1 MKKYAASFIIFVLAI
16 GTLITFFIYEHH
28 AVSAFPSFYIQQTA
42 GDKREIKQFILDG
55 NYYDGQIN
63 ENLQITTNGTSYYR
77 DRSFFEKLSAV
88 SDPGMKRLQNEYH
101 SFMRGKAENMNQYY
115 ENQDKLIYANIDAY
129 DMRLPEQRMQSKLEI
144 AIWDKQKKQKSSFK
158 ATIPHIDRYIW
169 MDIQSLKFNNGKL
182 YVATNNER
190 YSDSGQNSMEA
201 HLFQVDLKS
210 GKLGDDK
217 TLLKENADDQV
228 YSKDNGKNG
237 ETYTSI
243 NFVPQENAQENN
255 MIVLQKTISEIG
267 NEAKQDKVLK
277 NELISYEI
285 GSAMRKKLSLP
296 AELPKSAEPVSQNG
310 TSVYFKVQSAN
321 KLTVYSYDVHTEKV
335 TAVHQFPLQAANREA
350 LIEVKNNRI
359 YIISPAMRAKR
370 KATVFVADAKTAKT
384 LYKGVIKVKG
394 DQNLIGEQSLEVDS
408 LEIGNGET
416 K

>member
-1 MKKYAASFIIFVLAI
+1 MKICKSQLMEQAII
-16 GTLITFFIYEHH
+16 GTVL
-28 AVSAFPSFYIQQTA
+28 
-42 GDKREIKQFILDG
+42 
-55 NYYDGQIN
+55 
-63 ENLQITTNGTSYYR
+63 
-77 DRSFFEKLSAV
+77 FFEKLSAV

-296 AELPKSAEPVSQNG
+296 AELPKKCG
-310 TSVYFKVQSAN
+310 TSISKWNIGLFQSTISKQINSVQ
-321 KLTVYSYDVHTEKV
+321 L
-335 TAVHQFPLQAANREA
+335 
-350 LIEVKNNRI
+350 
-359 YIISPAMRAKR
+359 
-370 KATVFVADAKTAKT
+370 
-384 LYKGVIKVKG
+384 
-394 DQNLIGEQSLEVDS
+394 
-408 LEIGNGET
+408 
-416 K
+416 